1 MIVVTGKVWVMP
13 VKKESKESQLLKIA
27 EEIGACALCRE
38 GKIGL
43 PVAGEGSAQAEIAFI
58 GEAPGKEEARI
69 GRPFIGRSGKFLRS
83 MIREIGLE
91 EQGVFITSPVKYLP
105 SRGTPTKAD
114 IAHGRIHLF
123 KQLAVVDPKITVLL
137 GNVAS
142 LAVLGLEGAVSR
154 EHGKVIKKE
163 GKTYLITFHP
173 AAAMRFPK
181 VREEFVN
188 DFKRL
193 KQLMKEDIFTN
204 TLAGEKIDQS

>member
-1 MIVVTGKVWVMP
+1 MP
-13 VKKESKESQLLKIA
+13 LENESKESQLLKIA
-27 EEIGACALCRE
+27 EEIEACALCRE

-58 GEAPGKEEARI
+58 GEAPGKEEAKV
-69 GRPFIGRSGKFLRS
+69 GRPFIGRSGKFLRA

-91 EQGVFITSPVKYLP
+91 EKEVFITSPVKYLP

-114 IAHGRIHLF
+114 IAHGRTHLF
-123 KQLAVVDPKITVLL
+123 QQLAVVDPKIVVLL

-142 LAVLGLEGAVSR
+142 FAVLGLVGAVSQ

-163 GKTYLITFHP
+163 GRAYLITFHP

-181 VREEFVN
+181 LRKEFVN

-193 KQLMKEDIFTN
+193 KLLMKKEG
-204 TLAGEKIDQS
+204 LAQASDGRAMDLP

>member
-1 MIVVTGKVWVMP
+1 MLLEN
-13 VKKESKESQLLKIA
+13 ESKEARLLKIA
-27 EEIGACALCRE
+27 EEIEACEVCRE
-38 GKIGL
+38 GKVGL
-43 PVAGEGSAQAEIAFI
+43 PVVGEGSAQAEIAFI
-58 GEAPGKEEARI
+58 GEAPGKEEAKI
-69 GRPFIGRSGKFLRS
+69 GRPFIGRSGKFLRA

-91 EQGVFITSPVKYLP
+91 EKEVFITSPVKYLP

-114 IAHGRIHLF
+114 IVHGRIHLF
-123 KQLAVVDPKITVLL
+123 KQLAVVDPKIIVLL

-163 GKTYLITFHP
+163 GKAYLITFHP

-181 VREEFVN
+181 LREAFYN

-193 KQLMKEDIFTN
+193 KRLRGSF
-204 TLAGEKIDQS
+204 